1 MSTGTSE
8 PLPLPTTII
17 GALLGSKPGE
27 ELDGA
32 NVAIGKRLG
41 CGEAI
46 VLRGPYY
53 PWREGV
59 AIHVYPKSLLLI
71 DNAGRVRSLNV
82 VEMIVHR
89 GTALNRRTKSVMKG
103 LLYSTQLI
111 DPEKLVEVGI
121 VPEISIDILC
131 RACAKRRVTKFGGEM
146 RVALLDSDED
156 AKLVKI
162 IASLASET
170 RYFVVA
176 SPILLDMDAKTEL
189 EKLLRGKEAEI
200 DGCILRAPSVE
211 DARRAVGEGDL
222 VKRLRVRVEVLS
234 PGVYSDTGLPRRP
247 YLAILPGSLLWI
259 ECSNTTKFLQGIGR
273 YHEIGFGTVV
283 PITLH
288 STSSTSR

>member
-41 CGEAI
+41 CEDTV

-53 PWREGV
+53 PWHEGV

-71 DNAGRVRSLNV
+71 DNAGRIRSLNV
-82 VEMIVHR
+82 VEMLMHK
-89 GTALNRRTKSVMKG
+89 GTALNRVTKSVMKG
-103 LLYSTQLI
+103 LLYSIQLI
-111 DPEKLVEVGI
+111 DPEKLMEAGI
-121 VPEISIDILC
+121 VPEISIDMLC
-131 RACAKRRVTKFGGEM
+131 RARVERKVTKFGGEM
-146 RVALLDSDED
+146 RVALLGSDED

-170 RYFVVA
+170 RYFIVA
-176 SPILLDMDAKTEL
+176 SPILLDMDAKAEL
-189 EKLLRGKEAEI
+189 EKLLHGKEAKI
-200 DGCILRAPSVE
+200 DGCIMRPPSIEEV
-211 DARRAVGEGDL
+211 RRAVGEGGL
-222 VKRLRVRVEVLS
+222 VKRLRVRVEVMS
-234 PGVYSDTGLPRRP
+234 PGVYGDTGLPRRP
-247 YLAILPGSLLWI
+247 YLAILPGSLLLI
-259 ECSNTTKFLQGIGR
+259 ECSDTTKFLNGIGR

-283 PITLH
+283 PIML
-288 STSSTSR
+288 